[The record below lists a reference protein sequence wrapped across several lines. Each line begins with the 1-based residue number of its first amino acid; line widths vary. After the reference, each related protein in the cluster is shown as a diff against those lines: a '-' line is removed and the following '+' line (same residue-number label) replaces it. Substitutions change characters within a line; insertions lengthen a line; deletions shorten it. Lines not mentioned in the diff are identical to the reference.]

1 MATPSRS
8 RSSGKGEEDN
18 FEWRQTIE
26 RRQLASERQ
35 LTVLLQ
41 ETERLREENAVLRIQ
56 ASTSGP
62 PCRQRSRGQVANSR
76 PEPESIYHGTTG
88 VIPEARNLSNS
99 MPARL
104 GPQEPG
110 RPRPPVA
117 TTRATRPDPMVT
129 PVVQNVLPHH
139 DPMVTPVVRNVH
151 SHPAVRLDRRNP
163 PSEPPC
169 GSISKRLDD
178 MLSTPFC
185 SHIIHYEPP
194 RGFLV
199 PKFSTYDGTSD
210 PFDYIMHYR
219 QLMTLD
225 IGNDALLCKV
235 FPASLQGQTFS
246 WFHRLPPNSVG
257 NFRDLSEAFV
267 GQYLC
272 SARHKQNIST
282 LQNIKMQDNES
293 LREFVKRF
301 GQAVLQVEACNMD
314 AVLQIF
320 KRSICPG
327 TPFFESLAKKPP
339 TTMDDLFRRANKYSM
354 LEDDVRAATQQ
365 VLVAGR
371 PSRGDAE
378 RNAKPPDRPRPS
390 DRRQEGPSHPD
401 RPPLTPLSIT
411 YEKLLP
417 MIQGLSDFR
426 SLQYLVERLIKA
438 GHLKQYLRSDAGG
451 KVTSQHHN
459 PGAPRAPAAPKA
471 VINYINGGPSDEE
484 YDSRR
489 KRQKLLRAASIR
501 EHINSIRPGLIGG
514 GPRPIDGTIIFPPV
528 DPTRTLQPHRN
539 ALILSL
545 EIWDFDV
552 RRILVDPGS
561 STDLVQASVVGHMG
575 HSLTGLENPERILSG
590 FNGSSTTSLGDI
602 ILPVQAGPVTLNV
615 QFSVVQELSPFNVI
629 LGRT

>member
-1 MATPSRS
+1 
-8 RSSGKGEEDN
+8 
-18 FEWRQTIE
+18 
-26 RRQLASERQ
+26 
-35 LTVLLQ
+35 
-41 ETERLREENAVLRIQ
+41 
-56 ASTSGP
+56 
-62 PCRQRSRGQVANSR
+62 
-76 PEPESIYHGTTG
+76 
-88 VIPEARNLSNS
+88 
-99 MPARL
+99 
-104 GPQEPG
+104 
-110 RPRPPVA
+110 
-117 TTRATRPDPMVT
+117 
-129 PVVQNVLPHH
+129 
-139 DPMVTPVVRNVH
+139 
-151 SHPAVRLDRRNP
+151 
-163 PSEPPC
+163 
-169 GSISKRLDD
+169 

-199 PKFSTYDGTSD
+199 PKFSTYDGSND
-210 PFDYIMHYR
+210 PFDHIMHYR

-235 FPASLQGQTFS
+235 FPASLQGQALS

-272 SARHKQNIST
+272 SARHKQNINT

-301 GQAVLQVEACNMD
+301 G
-314 AVLQIF
+314 QIF

-339 TTMDDLFRRANKYSM
+339 TTMDELFRRANKYSM

-365 VLVAGR
+365 VLER
-371 PSRGDAE
+371 PSRPE
-378 RNAKPPDRPRPS
+378 
-390 DRRQEGPSHPD
+390 
-401 RPPLTPLSIT
+401 RPPLTPLSIS

-417 MIQGLSDFR
+417 MIQGLSNFKWPRPIGTDPSTRDHNKRCVFHKDHGHTTETCR
-426 SLQYLVERLIKA
+426 CLHFLVKKLIKA

-451 KVTSQHHN
+451 RDVPQNRNS
-459 PGAPRAPAAPKA
+459 GAPRAPATAKA

-489 KRQKLLRAASIR
+489 KRQRLLRAALVR
-501 EHINSIRPGLIGG
+501 ERINSIRPGLTGG
-514 GPRPIDGTIIFPPV
+514 GPRPIDGTIIFPPA
-528 DPTRTLQPHRN
+528 DPARTLQPHHD

-545 EIWDFDV
+545 EIGDFDV

-561 STDLVQASVVGHMG
+561 SADLVQASVVSHMG
-575 HSLTGLENPERILSG
+575 HSLTGLENPGQILSG

-602 ILPVQAGPVTLNV
+602 VLPVQAGPVTLNV
-615 QFSVVQELSPFNVI
+615 QFSVVQELSPFNII
-629 LGRT
+629 LGRTWLHYMKAIPSTYHQIVSFLTNNGQTDLYGSQLAARQCY